1 MKVCES
7 LLKTNLF
14 KIYNSLKNIEY
25 SLYGFSTTEIFYRNF
40 ELTNQR
46 RGREDSNLKIG
57 PTLDQI
63 LAKFGPNFEVLATK
77 NSSKGSNGYFLSDS

>member
-1 MKVCES
+1 MKVCEN

-46 RGREDSNLKIG
+46 QGREIQNSKSSIFSADGAFSNQIKLG
-57 PTLDQI
+57 TFFTVLYYLD
-63 LAKFGPNFEVLATK
+63 L
-77 NSSKGSNGYFLSDS
+77 

>member
-1 MKVCES
+1 MKVCEN

-46 RGREDSNLKIG
+46 RGRENSNLKIG
-57 PTLDQI
+57 PTLDQGF
-63 LAKFGPNFEVLATK
+63 AKLGPNFGV
-77 NSSKGSNGYFLSDS
+77 NSAKISSIWSKD